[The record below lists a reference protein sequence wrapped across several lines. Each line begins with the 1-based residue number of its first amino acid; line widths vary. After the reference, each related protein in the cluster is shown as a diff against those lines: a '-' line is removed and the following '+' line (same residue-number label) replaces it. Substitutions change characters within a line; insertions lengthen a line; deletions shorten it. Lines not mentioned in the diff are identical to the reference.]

1 MDCHFLLQGIFP
13 TPESNPGLPHCR
25 QMLYQYEVGQ
35 YKLYL
40 REAIEKR
47 LPLARFASIEYEA
60 KGVVVIHLR
69 VLFLKECMSI
79 SVCVWLL

>member
-1 MDCHFLLQGIFP
+1 MFSLSFI
-13 TPESNPGLPHCR
+13 
-25 QMLYQYEVGQ
+25 YEVGQ

-47 LPLARFASIEYEA
+47 LLLARFASIDYEA
-60 KGVVVIHLR
+60 KGVVVTHLR

-79 SVCVWLL
+79 SVCVVTLSCRWQ